1 MAWTCANQPAR
12 HRIKINGSGRA
23 PIYRLDTQQFNI
35 RCANKLMIVNYDVDV
50 SNEKLLSTNQ
60 LSHVGH
66 AKIINQLTKSLLHCQ
81 LNYASP
87 ASITARRRSLA
98 NWPSTLSWKPS
109 TTQAGSVVNKEH
121 LLSSQTQTGC
131 HYYFYTQQSTMFRI
145 KTDTEDQ
152 K

>member
-1 MAWTCANQPAR
+1 MDMRQSTRSAQNKNQWQWQSTNLPFGHATIQYQMCKQTNDSQLWCR
-12 HRIKINGSGRA
+12 RKQRKA
-23 PIYRLDTQQFNI
+23 TKR
-35 RCANKLMIVNYDVDV
+35 
-50 SNEKLLSTNQ
+50 TNQ